1 MGNLNE
7 ILDDFEPIGLKAMD
21 CVQLLDR
28 TDTKFI
34 FHANRLPELLEH
46 AQKQYKILQI
56 DNEREFPYQTT
67 YLDTDDFT
75 FFYQHM
81 CGRPNRYKVRYRIY
95 ESTGVS
101 YLEIKCKTNKKRTI
115 KWRIKNNLSKS
126 HFDETAQK
134 FLSGHILGITN
145 KITPVLV
152 NTFHR
157 LTLVGIETKERITID
172 YHLAFRTM
180 EGSTIDLPNLSIAE
194 LKREGFTNNSPFL
207 VMLKQMQIRK
217 SSFSKYCI
225 GNALLRPMPK
235 INVLK
240 KSLLKL
246 NKIENDQS
254 IDAVA

>member
-1 MGNLNE
+1 MGDLND
-7 ILDDFEPIGLKAMD
+7 ILDDFEPIGLKDMD

-34 FHANRLPELLEH
+34 FHSNRLHELLEH

-56 DNEREFPYQTT
+56 GNERDFSYQTT
-67 YLDTDDFT
+67 YLDTDDFA

-81 CGRPNRYKVRYRIY
+81 QGRPNRYKVRYRIY

-115 KWRIKNNLSKS
+115 KWRIKNSLSWS
-126 HFDETAQK
+126 NFDEPAQK
-134 FLSGHILGITN
+134 FLSGHINGVTN
-145 KITPVLV
+145 IITPVLV
-152 NTFHR
+152 NTFRR

-172 YHLAFRTM
+172 YNLTFRAI
-180 EGSTIDLPNLSIAE
+180 EGSYIELPYLSVAE

-207 VMLKQMQIRK
+207 AILKQMQIRK

-246 NKIENDQS
+246 NKIENDKS
-254 IDAVA
+254 IHAVA